1 MKVARFSEQGPRPRN
16 EDDVWEGLIRPI
28 GSHLAV
34 LCDGMGGHMC
44 GDEASKTVVEG
55 ICLHFF
61 GHCTQPDGLRKIRN
75 AIKSAGI
82 TFEGRTRGREM
93 GSTLVMSLLTGDNLY
108 IAHCGDSRAY
118 VYGKEHPTVITRDHV
133 TTSPEGWPL
142 ITNAFFTGR
151 CDKLLPEIYLYI
163 VKPGDRV
170 LLCSDGVY
178 GCIPAE
184 RLEKLMR
191 SDLEIEDIAVQ
202 LKDWCHYHAHDN
214 YSAILIEI

>member
-1 MKVARFSEQGPRPRN
+1 MKVAKFSEQGPPPRN
-16 EDDVWEGLIRPI
+16 EDDLWEGVIRPI

-44 GDEASKTVVEG
+44 GDEAAKTVVEG

-82 TFEGRTRGREM
+82 TFEGRARGREM
-93 GSTLVMSLLTGDNLY
+93 GSTLVMSLLTGHNLY

-118 VYGKEHPTVITRDHV
+118 IFPKNHPTIKTRDHV
-133 TTSPEGWPL
+133 KLSPEGWPL

-151 CDKLLPEIYLYI
+151 CDKILPEIDLYM
-163 VKPGDRV
+163 VQPGDRV

-178 GCIPAE
+178 GCIPAD
-184 RLEKLMR
+184 RLDSLMR
-191 SDLEIEDIAVQ
+191 SDADLDDIASQ
-202 LKDWCHYHAHDN
+202 LKDWCRIHAHDN
-214 YSAILIEI
+214 HSAILLEI